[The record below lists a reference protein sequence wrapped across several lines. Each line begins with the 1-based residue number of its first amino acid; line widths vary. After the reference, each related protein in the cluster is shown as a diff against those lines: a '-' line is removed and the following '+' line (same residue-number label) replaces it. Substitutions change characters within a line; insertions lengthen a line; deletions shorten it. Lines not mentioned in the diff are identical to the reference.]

1 MTLCARN
8 DGIGMKNFITTFI
21 QNSNDRIIY
30 FWLLLFILPIPI
42 AIFIDSTSIRNF
54 NYVWAFLFLVYF
66 FKNKIISHT
75 SNIVFSPMALRVF
88 FCGVLIS
95 FNYSALAQY
104 YNFQASGLDFSI
116 FDNMLQEALRGNW
129 GYSTIVG
136 FYHFATH
143 QNYILLLIL
152 PIYYIL
158 PYPVILPIILMT
170 SLWLAGI
177 LLWKISRLWLCQF
190 WSFILV
196 LSFYLSPHLQV
207 GATCFSPEM
216 FYPCLFF
223 LVAYAYIKNINIL
236 FILSVFLFFSVKEE
250 AILYGVGFALWLL
263 INKNY
268 SKMFVVLFLIAIFAT
283 ANFLIIG
290 PYFLTKSHLIM
301 SPPLGF
307 WSDYGHTKTAIIMY
321 IIHHPLSVILHMF
334 NYSSGFWSIYPTFL
348 FIPLLSLPVVLISAI
363 PLALNLSAVD
373 NTSGLHILNG
383 YYPAVLICLCFIG
396 MLCFIIK
403 YKHKTQHILAILTL
417 ITSPLWGSGAQ
428 GFYHINVRHI
438 NDFNQV
444 KTILKTKYTDS
455 KICPAGAIYPHIR
468 ISDFKYLGT
477 VGKENAEGFMM
488 QKNCI
493 VVFSEFGDNFPYT
506 TFIPHMVKY
515 AKSHDKCNHIGGI
528 YYCNNYEQ
536 TP

>member
-1 MTLCARN
+1 MRVFAGMTLCARN

-177 LLWKISRLWLCQF
+177 LLWKISRLWLC
-190 WSFILV
+190 
-196 LSFYLSPHLQV
+196 
-207 GATCFSPEM
+207 
-216 FYPCLFF
+216 
-223 LVAYAYIKNINIL
+223 
-236 FILSVFLFFSVKEE
+236 
-250 AILYGVGFALWLL
+250 
-263 INKNY
+263 
-268 SKMFVVLFLIAIFAT
+268 
-283 ANFLIIG
+283 
-290 PYFLTKSHLIM
+290 
-301 SPPLGF
+301 
-307 WSDYGHTKTAIIMY
+307 
-321 IIHHPLSVILHMF
+321 
-334 NYSSGFWSIYPTFL
+334 
-348 FIPLLSLPVVLISAI
+348 
-363 PLALNLSAVD
+363 
-373 NTSGLHILNG
+373 
-383 YYPAVLICLCFIG
+383 
-396 MLCFIIK
+396 
-403 YKHKTQHILAILTL
+403 
-417 ITSPLWGSGAQ
+417 
-428 GFYHINVRHI
+428 
-438 NDFNQV
+438 
-444 KTILKTKYTDS
+444 
-455 KICPAGAIYPHIR
+455 
-468 ISDFKYLGT
+468 
-477 VGKENAEGFMM
+477 
-488 QKNCI
+488 
-493 VVFSEFGDNFPYT
+493 
-506 TFIPHMVKY
+506 
-515 AKSHDKCNHIGGI
+515 
-528 YYCNNYEQ
+528 
-536 TP
+536 